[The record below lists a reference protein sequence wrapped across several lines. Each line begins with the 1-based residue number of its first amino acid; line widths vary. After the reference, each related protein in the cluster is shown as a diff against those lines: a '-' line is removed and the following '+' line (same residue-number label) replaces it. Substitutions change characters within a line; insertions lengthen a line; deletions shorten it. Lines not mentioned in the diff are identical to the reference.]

1 MSALPVAPPSP
12 PKRPIGRPPY
22 APTDEARKMVRLMV
36 AGGIL
41 QEKVAGALGI
51 SQETLAKHFRAEID
65 NGKIEIDTLS
75 VGTVIATMREGG
87 KDALTAATWWQ
98 KSRMGWSEKAPVDD
112 DVAKV
117 PLRVIIELVGSPAPA
132 QVTHQPARSNW
143 KAPADIE
150 LVGN

>member
-1 MSALPVAPPSP
+1 
-12 PKRPIGRPPY
+12 
-22 APTDEARKMVRLMV
+22 MVRLMV

-41 QEKVAGALGI
+41 QERIAGALGI

-65 NGKIEIDTLS
+65 NGKTQADMQVVSSLY
-75 VGTVIATMREGG
+75 VMATSGENFPAS
-87 KDALTAATWWQ
+87 KFWTQA
-98 KSRMGWSEKAPVDD
+98 RMGWSEKAPPDD